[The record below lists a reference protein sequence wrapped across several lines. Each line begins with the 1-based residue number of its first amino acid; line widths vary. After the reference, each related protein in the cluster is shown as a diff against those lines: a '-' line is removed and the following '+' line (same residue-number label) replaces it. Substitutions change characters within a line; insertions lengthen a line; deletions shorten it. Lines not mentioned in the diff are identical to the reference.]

1 MDRFVVPLFELQ
13 IQLKGSGCVSV
24 LRSRYLRMGVSIW
37 VKHFG
42 GGDGAPGIEVFE
54 RRSAE
59 NEWFERV

>member
-13 IQLKGSGCVSV
+13 IQLKESGCVSV
-24 LRSRYLRMGVSIW
+24 LRSRYLRMGVSLW
-37 VKHFG
+37 VKLF
-42 GGDGAPGIEVFE
+42 DGRSEATGIEVFE